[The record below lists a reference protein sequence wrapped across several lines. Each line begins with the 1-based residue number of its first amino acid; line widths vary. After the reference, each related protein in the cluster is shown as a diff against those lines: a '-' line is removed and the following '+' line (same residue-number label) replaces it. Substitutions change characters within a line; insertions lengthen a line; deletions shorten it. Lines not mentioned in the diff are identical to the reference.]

1 MIRIMMKR
9 IRLIVIMMLIMW
21 VTKVVIIIMTRIKRL
36 SI

>member
-9 IRLIVIMMLIMW
+9 MRLIVIMMLIMW
-21 VTKVVIIIMTRIKRL
+21 VTKVVIIMTRIKRL